1 MRVVSIIQAKR
12 VQLFWQNNRGL
23 SMANHRKSTLGFLGF
38 LCFPG
43 SLVGNE
49 RFLRKNRKIRRY
61 SPNDS
66 SACLLV
72 CPPANFSNLP
82 ATFQICPLLFGFRG
96 NDTQQAI
103 LLTLKQL
110 ADEFHQATIEPPS

>member
-23 SMANHRKSTLGFLGF
+23 SMANRRKSALGFPGF

-43 SLVGNE
+43 FPVGNK

-61 SPNDS
+61 WPNDS
-66 SACLLV
+66 FACLLV
-72 CPPANFSNLP
+72 CPA
-82 ATFQICPLLFGFRG
+82 ATFLTCLLLF
-96 NDTQQAI
+96 
-103 LLTLKQL
+103 
-110 ADEFHQATIEPPS
+110 